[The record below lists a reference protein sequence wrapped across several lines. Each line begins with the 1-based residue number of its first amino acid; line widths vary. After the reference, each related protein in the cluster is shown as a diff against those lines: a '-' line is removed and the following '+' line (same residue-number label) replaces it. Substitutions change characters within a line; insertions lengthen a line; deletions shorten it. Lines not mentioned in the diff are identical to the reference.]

1 MSRYNLKLIDHG
13 PSGAEL
19 EQLLPEIEIE
29 NLSHFVPIHPAM
41 ALSSAPHL
49 SQRHLV
55 HNLELEV
62 GDGHPPHDGCIAV
75 VLDQVLS

>member
-1 MSRYNLKLIDHG
+1 MSRYDLKLIDHG

-19 EQLLPEIEIE
+19 EQLLPEIELE
-29 NLSHFVPIHPAM
+29 NLSHFVPIHPAI

-49 SQRHLV
+49 SQSHLV

-62 GDGHPPHDGCIAV
+62 VDGQPPHYGGVAV
-75 VLDQVLS
+75 VLHQVLS

>member
-1 MSRYNLKLIDHG
+1 MSRYDLKLIDHG
-13 PSGAEL
+13 SSGAEL
-19 EQLLPEIEIE
+19 EQLLPEIKLE
-29 NLSHFVPIHPAM
+29 NLSHFVPIHPAI

-62 GDGHPPHDGCIAV
+62 VDGHPPHDIGVTV
-75 VLDQVLS
+75 VLHQVLS

>member
-41 ALSSAPHL
+41 TLSSAPHL

-62 GDGHPPHDGCIAV
+62 GDGHPPHDIGVAV
-75 VLDQVLS
+75 ILHQVLS